1 MQRDSMQNTFV
12 VATSVCVFWSV
23 LVSTAAVLLRPTQE
37 ANKVEER
44 KRNILLAA
52 DLYDEN
58 QPLEDL
64 FQQVDARIVDLATG
78 RFVDESEVDPEQF
91 DQRASAKDP
100 ELSVPI
106 APEKDKA
113 KIKQREKYS
122 FVYLVEKD
130 GELDQMV
137 LPINGKG
144 LWSTLYGFISLGA
157 DMRTIRGITFYEH
170 GETPGL
176 GGEVDNPRWKAQW
189 NGKLA
194 FDEEGEVK
202 IEVIRGTVDPGQ
214 ETAKYQVDGLAGATI
229 TARGVSSLVQYWLGE
244 DGFGPFLNEQKG
256 S

>member
-1 MQRDSMQNTFV
+1 MQRDSMQNTFI

-23 LVSTAAVLLRPTQE
+23 LVSTAAVVLRPAQE

-52 DLYDEN
+52 GLYDKN
-58 QPLEDL
+58 QPLDEL
-64 FQQVDARIVDLATG
+64 FQQVEAKIVDLATG
-78 RFVDESEVDPEQF
+78 QYMSESEVDPDQF

-100 ELSVPI
+100 EMSVPI
-106 APEKDKA
+106 APENDKA

-130 GELDQMV
+130 GKLDQVV

-144 LWSTLYGFISLGA
+144 LWSTLYGFVSLGA

-176 GGEVDNPRWKAQW
+176 GGEVTNDGWRAQW
-189 NGKLA
+189 NGRLA
-194 FDEEGEVK
+194 FAADGEVK
-202 IEVIRGTVDPGQ
+202 IEVIRGMVDPGQ
-214 ETAKYQVDGLAGATI
+214 ETAVHQVDGLAGATI
-229 TARGVSSLVQYWLGE
+229 TSRGVSNLVQYWLGE
-244 DGFGPFLNEQKG
+244 DGFGPFLDEQKE